1 MTSSSRPA
9 VTPACH
15 NGPNSLLVN
24 VPSYLV
30 NDARTRHDRLVIDAR
45 RTDRL
50 GNRLRV
56 ARAERDLSQDGL
68 ARAVGVS
75 RNTISSIETGRYT
88 PSALLAFRIA
98 DALDMPITSI
108 FWIEG
113 VER

>member
-1 MTSSSRPA
+1 MCQVTLSSRPRIR
-9 VTPACH
+9 H
-15 NGPNSLLVN
+15 
-24 VPSYLV
+24 
-30 NDARTRHDRLVIDAR
+30 ARPVIDTR

-56 ARAERDLSQDGL
+56 ARAERDISQDAL

-98 DALDMPITSI
+98 DTLDMPVTSI

>member
-1 MTSSSRPA
+1 MIEPR
-9 VTPACH
+9 
-15 NGPNSLLVN
+15 GPF
-24 VPSYLV
+24 
-30 NDARTRHDRLVIDAR
+30 
-45 RTDRL
+45 RL

-56 ARAERDLSQDGL
+56 ARAERELSQDAL
-68 ARAVGVS
+68 ARAVAVS

-98 DALDMPITSI
+98 AALDMPITSI

>member
-1 MTSSSRPA
+1 MTHRP
-9 VTPACH
+9 
-15 NGPNSLLVN
+15 G
-24 VPSYLV
+24 
-30 NDARTRHDRLVIDAR
+30 
-45 RTDRL
+45 DRL
-50 GNRLRV
+50 GNRVRV
-56 ARAERDLSQDGL
+56 ARAERDLSQDAL

-98 DALDMPITSI
+98 EVLGVPVTTV

>member
-1 MTSSSRPA
+1 MCQ
-9 VTPACH
+9 VTL
-15 NGPNSLLVN
+15 SEQ
-24 VPSYLV
+24 
-30 NDARTRHDRLVIDAR
+30 ARSGHDRPVIDAR

-56 ARAERDLSQDGL
+56 ARAEREISQDAL